1 MFNIALASYGMSG
14 SVFHAPLIAAHP
26 HFNLFKVLE
35 RHRAESADRYP
46 EVLIAKQYEALLSD
60 AEVDIIVVNTP
71 NPYHYEMA
79 KAALEAGKHVV
90 VEKPFTNTEEEAQ
103 QLIALAEKQGK
114 VLTVFQNRRW
124 DSDFRTVQKVL
135 ASGVLGQV
143 VEYEAHY
150 DRFRNYIQP
159 DTWKE
164 DAGPGAGIL
173 YNLGSHMIDQ
183 VLVLFGMPRTLFAK
197 LSIQREGG
205 KAPDAYHLLLN
216 YDTHQVVLKSSYLVR
231 DLGPRY
237 KVLGRQGT
245 FTKYGLDPQEDLLKL
260 GISPDNSQIGT
271 ESEDDWGR
279 LDTEFNGL
287 HFQGRIA
294 SETGD
299 YSLFYENLYQ
309 ALQGKEALAVK
320 PEEALKVIRLIEL
333 AYQSSESGKEVE
345 VTRK

>member
-1 MFNIALASYGMSG
+1 MIKIALTSYGMSG
-14 SVFHAPLIAAHP
+14 KVFHAPLISAHP
-26 HFNLFKVLE
+26 HFNLYKVLE
-35 RHRAESADRYP
+35 RHRSESVDRYP
-46 EVLIAKQYEALLSD
+46 GVLIVKQFEDLLSD
-60 AEVDIIVVNTP
+60 AEVDVVVVNTP
-71 NPYHYEMA
+71 NAYHFEMT

-90 VEKPFTNTEEEAQ
+90 VEKPFTSTTEEAQ
-103 QLIALAEKQGK
+103 QLIDLAKKQGK

-124 DSDFRTVQKVL
+124 DSDFRTVEKVL
-135 ASGVLGQV
+135 AADVLGKV

-164 DAGPGAGIL
+164 EEGPGAGVL

-205 KAPDAYHLLLN
+205 KAPDAYHIILG
-216 YDTHQVVLKSSYLVR
+216 YDDHQVVLKSSYLVR
-231 DLGPRY
+231 DQGPRY
-237 KVLGRQGT
+237 KLLGSKGT

-260 GISPDNSQIGT
+260 GISPDNSQIGV
-271 ESEDDWGR
+271 ESEDDWGT

-294 SETGD
+294 SEVGS
-299 YSLFYENLYQ
+299 YMLFYENLYQ
-309 ALQGKEALAVK
+309 ALRGEEALAVK
-320 PEEALKVIRLIEL
+320 AEEAMNVIRLIEL
-333 AYQSSESGKEVE
+333 AYQSNESGQTVE
-345 VTRK
+345 V